1 MADATEYPPPTLA
14 AQVVEHALGENL
26 HDWIK
31 RVRGHGASWRH
42 VAKKISLD
50 TGHDR
55 HEDTVRSWY
64 PDLRDAPAKN
74 TEAS

>member
-1 MADATEYPPPTLA
+1 MPDAPEYPPPTLA

-31 RVRGHGASWRH
+31 RERATGTSWRQI
-42 VAKKISLD
+42 AREIRLA

-64 PDLRDAPAKN
+64 PDLAGKPAGKD
-74 TEAS
+74 TAS